1 MPDSPFEPTPPA
13 PETAPAVG
21 DGAEPLFHPRTDLSA
36 LADAVDALRRE
47 VGKLVVGQHGLID
60 ELIAALLAGGHV
72 LIEGVPGVAK
82 TLTAKLLAKATGLDF
97 ARLQFT
103 PDLMP
108 ADVLGTSVFS
118 PKTGQFEFH
127 RGPIFASVVL
137 IDEINRAPAKT
148 QAALFE
154 VMEERQVTMDG
165 VTYPMTEPFVVLATQ
180 NPIEHEGTYRLP
192 EAQLDRFLFKVNV
205 GYPSLDEEAEI
216 LERWQAH
223 GGFLDL
229 GRVEPVLDAE
239 RLRAAQAAVRAVRV
253 EPRVLRYVAQIV
265 AATRAHPALYLGAS
279 PRASLAVLTGA
290 KAAAA
295 MGGRDFVTPE
305 DVKAVVAPALRH
317 RVVLTPEKEVEGV
330 RPGAVLKRIVEEVE
344 VPR

>member
-1 MPDSPFEPTPPA
+1 MSEVPSDPDPRPSAAPVPEAAVPA
-13 PETAPAVG
+13 EA
-21 DGAEPLFHPRTDLSA
+21 DGAEPIFRPRTDLSA

-47 VGKLVVGQHGLID
+47 VGKLIVGQHGLVD

-118 PKTGQFEFH
+118 PKTGAFEFH
-127 RGPIFASVVL
+127 EGPVFASVVL

-154 VMEERQVTMDG
+154 VMEERQVTIDG
-165 VTYPMTEPFVVLATQ
+165 TTYPMMEPFAVFATQ

-192 EAQLDRFLFKVNV
+192 EAQLDRFLFKVRV
-205 GYPSLDEEAEI
+205 GYPSLDEEATI

-239 RLRAAQAAVRAVRV
+239 RLRAAQAAVRRVRV
-253 EPRVLRYVAQIV
+253 EPRLLRYVAEIV
-265 AATRAHPALYLGAS
+265 AAT
-279 PRASLAVLTGA
+279 
-290 KAAAA
+290 
-295 MGGRDFVTPE
+295 
-305 DVKAVVAPALRH
+305 
-317 RVVLTPEKEVEGV
+317 
-330 RPGAVLKRIVEEVE
+330 
-344 VPR
+344 